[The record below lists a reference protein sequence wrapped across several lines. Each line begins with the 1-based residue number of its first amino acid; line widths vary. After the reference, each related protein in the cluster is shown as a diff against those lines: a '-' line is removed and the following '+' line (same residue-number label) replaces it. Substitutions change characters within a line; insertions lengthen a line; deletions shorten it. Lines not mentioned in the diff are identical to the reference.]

1 MNESDL
7 TNERFLSFSEEA
19 RNFKQLL
26 EQLKKSRNL
35 DELSNQLPPLD
46 YAQLNASLAYSLNTI
61 LNSTPLY
68 QTMTDF
74 E

>member
-1 MNESDL
+1 MNESD
-7 TNERFLSFSEEA
+7 EKFMSFSEEA

-35 DELSNQLPPLD
+35 DELSNQLPSLD

-61 LNSTPLY
+61 LNSTLLL
-68 QTMTDF
+68 
-74 E
+74 